1 MTIDILYYNEGED
14 PSVWLL
20 ALSAVLPEANI
31 RLWQEGDTAPADYAL
46 VWNAPE
52 GVLKDRKGLK
62 AVINLAAG
70 VDKLLAS
77 GLIPADVPLYR
88 LEDAGMAIQLA
99 EYALHHI
106 IGWYRRFDDYRAF
119 QQKQQWREVTVP
131 RRSDYTVG
139 IMGLG
144 VMGKVL
150 AEILKP
156 FGFALKGWSR
166 SAKQVEG
173 VDTYHGAE
181 GLAGFLKGVNALVCL
196 LPNTPQ
202 TRGIINADLFSQLP
216 DGACL
221 VNLGRGAHV
230 NEDDLLDALASG
242 KIHAAAL
249 DVTAVE
255 PLPQE
260 HPFWSHPS
268 ISITPHIGGLTY
280 WDETVGQVADI
291 IHQLEQ
297 GSQPGGLV
305 DRQNG
310 Y

>member
-14 PSVWLL
+14 PNIWLP
-20 ALSAVLPEANI
+20 ALRRVMLEANI

-52 GVLKDRKGLK
+52 AVLKDRKGLK

-70 VDKLLAS
+70 VDKLLATGAVPDS
-77 GLIPADVPLYR
+77 VPLYR
-88 LEDAGMAIQLA
+88 LEDAGMAVQLA

-106 IGWYRRFDDYRAF
+106 IGWYRRFDDYRRL
-119 QQKQQWREVTVP
+119 QQVQRWQELEIP
-131 RRSDYTVG
+131 RRSEYTIG

-144 VMGKVL
+144 VMGKAL
-150 AEILKP
+150 ARILKP
-156 FGFALKGWSR
+156 FGFAIKGWSR
-166 SAKQVEG
+166 SAKQMDGVE
-173 VDTYHGAE
+173 TYHGKDALPE
-181 GLAGFLKGVNALVCL
+181 FLKDVNALVCL

-202 TRGIINADLFSQLP
+202 TAGIINEDLFNHLP

-230 NEDDLLDALASG
+230 NENDLLNALASG

-255 PLPQE
+255 PLPKD
-260 HPFWSHPS
+260 HPFWTHPS
-268 ISITPHIGGLTY
+268 ITITPHIGGLTY
-280 WDETVGQVADI
+280 WDETVGQVAEI
-291 IHQLEQ
+291 IHQLECG
-297 GSQPGGLV
+297 GSPAGLV
-305 DRQNG
+305 DRVNG

>member
-1 MTIDILYYNEGED
+1 MSIDLLYYNEGED
-14 PSVWLL
+14 LAVWLP
-20 ALSAVLPEANI
+20 ALQAVLPDANI
-31 RLWQEGDTAPADYAL
+31 RVWEEGDTAPADYAL

-52 GVLKDRKGLK
+52 AVLKDRKGLK

-77 GLIPADVPLYR
+77 GLIPESLPLYR
-88 LEDAGMAIQLA
+88 MEDAGMAIQLA

-106 IGWYRRFDDYRAF
+106 IGWFRRFDDYQKL
-119 QQKQQWREVTVP
+119 QQKQQWCDLVVP
-131 RRSDYTVG
+131 KRRDYTIG

-150 AEILKP
+150 ADILKP
-156 FGFALKGWSR
+156 FGFAIKGWSR
-166 SAKQVEG
+166 TAKQLDG
-173 VDTYHGAE
+173 VDTYHGQD
-181 GLAGFLKGVNALVCL
+181 GLPGFLKDVNVLVCL

-202 TRGIINADLFSQLP
+202 TVGIINADLFSQLA

-230 NEDDLLDALASG
+230 NEKDLLAALSSG

-255 PLPQE
+255 PLPQD
-260 HPFWSHPS
+260 HPFWTHPA
-268 ISITPHIGGLTY
+268 ISITPHIGGSTY
-280 WDETVGQVADI
+280 CEDTVDQVADI

-297 GSQPGGLV
+297 GRTPGRLV
-305 DRQNG
+305 NRQLG